1 MADLGTFLADIYNPI
16 AFCSIQHNFIFHLF
30 YDSVIFFYRWSLLFE
45 ERRIDIATVF
55 TRQGQRI
62 ICLGR
67 WYLSL
72 DLKMYLDLNVPLCVD
87 VPVMCTQYGMCLEH
101 RRQSLNIKTLVHI
114 VRINNHKK
122 SLGVQIWTES
132 VNVISD
138 TPLEHT
144 STNYEW
150 GA

>member
-101 RRQSLNIKTLVHI
+101 RRQSLNIK
-114 VRINNHKK
+114 NK
-122 SLGVQIWTES
+122 
-132 VNVISD
+132 D
-138 TPLEHT
+138 TGSHCPH
-144 STNYEW
+144 
-150 GA
+150 